1 VSWDVNSKD
10 NIKRLNILKIHWY
23 TNKYLR
29 IIVVYFINVYNL
41 EYLLNKTITIIEP
54 ERIMSYNLLSK
65 FLRFSFIL
73 TIS

>member
-1 VSWDVNSKD
+1 MSWDVNSKD
-10 NIKRLNILKIHWY
+10 IIKRLNILKIHWY

>member
-54 ERIMSYNLLSK
+54 ERITSYNLLSK

>member
-54 ERIMSYNLLSK
+54 ERIMSYNLISK

>member
-29 IIVVYFINVYNL
+29 IIVVCFINFYNL

>member
-29 IIVVYFINVYNL
+29 IIVVCFINVYNL

-54 ERIMSYNLLSK
+54 
-65 FLRFSFIL
+65 
-73 TIS
+73 